1 MEANNT
7 SKKREKGDFLRKYF
21 GLLYC
26 TLGGIIMAF
35 AVKNILE
42 PMGLLAGGFTGI
54 GIMVKEKL
62 GVPLWVGNVILN
74 IPVFVTAFVCLGR
87 RFVINS
93 LVVTAVFSV
102 AVGVLPQWNIVYGD
116 IFLSAVLGGIL
127 MGVGLGLVLLT
138 GASSGGVDMIALL
151 VNRYKSSLS
160 VGLVMFLVDAVII
173 FAGGV
178 IFGWQKAIYSVL
190 TVWIVSVV
198 SEKIMN
204 GPNNAKACII
214 VSAENECISER
225 IIKEVQR
232 GITGLYGRGMYMKRD
247 ELVLLCVVS
256 VREVPQ
262 IRKIVYEEDKKAFMT
277 TSNVSEVIGEGFVDW

>member
-1 MEANNT
+1 
-7 SKKREKGDFLRKYF
+7 
-21 GLLYC
+21 
-26 TLGGIIMAF
+26 MAF

-42 PMGLLAGGFTGI
+42 PMALLAGGFTGI
-54 GIMVKEKL
+54 GIIAKEKL
-62 GVPLWVGNVILN
+62 EVPLWVSNVVLN
-74 IPVFVTAFVCLGR
+74 IPVFLVAFICLGR
-87 RFVINS
+87 KFVINS
-93 LVVTAVFSV
+93 LVVTAAFSI
-102 AVGVLPQWNIVYGD
+102 AVGILPQWNIVYGD
-116 IFLSAVLGGIL
+116 IFLSTVLGGIL

-138 GASSGGVDMIALL
+138 GASSGGVDMISVL
-151 VNRYKSSLS
+151 VNRYKKNLS
-160 VGLVMFLVDAVII
+160 VGFVMFSIDAVII

-178 IFGWQKAIYSVL
+178 IFGWHKAIYSVL
-190 TVWIVSVV
+190 TVWIVSTV

-214 VSAENECISER
+214 VSAQNECISGR

-256 VREVPQ
+256 VREVSA

-277 TSNVSEVIGEGFVDW
+277 TSNVSEVIGEGFIDW